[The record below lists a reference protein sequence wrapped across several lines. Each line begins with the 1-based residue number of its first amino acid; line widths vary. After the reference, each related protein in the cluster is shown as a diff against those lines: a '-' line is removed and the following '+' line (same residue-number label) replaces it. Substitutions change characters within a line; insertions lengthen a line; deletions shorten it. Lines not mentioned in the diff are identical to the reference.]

1 MNRQNKNY
9 MQGKERDTH
18 EYPMVLSLYKL
29 TLQHNR
35 QCEMNDRGPGKH
47 PQDDEQNKK
56 IQTSTEIS
64 EFKEDVALQLT

>member
-1 MNRQNKNY
+1 

-47 PQDDEQNKK
+47 PQDAEKKNKK
-56 IQTSTEIS
+56 IQTSTESS
-64 EFKEDVALQLT
+64 EFKEEVALQLT